1 VSSTPSHVVLS
12 PSSKTTNLNLLDFS
26 KVGLSTLS
34 DSSAFKKIQYYS
46 KVSPQSLYASTS
58 SLSNSYSKLSDL
70 YLKSSSTTNSY
81 NYGTLRQHNY
91 TVSAS
96 NQYKQN
102 LLDNKSVDLLL
113 EYNYGINNV
122 NEPTFTNEN
131 KSATSLPSSYSTNTA
146 LLSVVD
152 TGSSSN
158 SFLHSSI
165 ESPTSLNSANSTDDS
180 KGHNNSIKYVDY
192 SKIQASSYQKHI
204 SDLQP
209 VNQTGLP
216 YLSDDNT
223 GNSHKFKDN
232 KSANSSFLSSEKNI
246 RLIDNVNPTKLNH
259 SLSESNNNLEEIVS
273 NSIGESVLP
282 SSYNLYSLSTNS

>member
-1 VSSTPSHVVLS
+1 VVLS
-12 PSSKTTNLNLLDFS
+12 PSSKNTNLNLLDFS

-46 KVSPQSLYASTS
+46 KVSPQSLYANSS
-58 SLSNSYSKLSDL
+58 SLTNNYSKLSDL
-70 YLKSSSTTNSY
+70 YLRSSNTTNSY

-102 LLDNKSVDLLL
+102 LLDNKSVQLLL
-113 EYNYGINNV
+113 EYNHSSHNTSA
-122 NEPTFTNEN
+122 PTFINEN
-131 KSATSLPSSYSTNTA
+131 KSATTLSPGQFADVN

-152 TGSSSN
+152 NGVSNN
-158 SFLHSSI
+158 SFVNSSI
-165 ESPTSLNSANSTDDS
+165 ESPTSLNSINATDDS
-180 KGHNNSIKYVDY
+180 KGHNNPTKYVDY
-192 SKIQASSYQKHI
+192 SKIPSSNYQKHS

-209 VNQTGLP
+209 ISQTSLP
-216 YLSDDNT
+216 HSLDENT

-232 KSANSSFLSSEKNI
+232 KSANSGFLSSEKNV

-259 SLSESNNNLEEIVS
+259 SLSGSNNNLEEIVS

-282 SSYNLYSLSTNS
+282 SNYSIYSLSTNS